1 MSSLIMQ
8 LKLTEYQRLV
18 LERLSDKIESSK
30 TYAGTNLVNQSFS
43 CKPEDVFKEY
53 HSDYADFNDVM
64 RFDTE
69 MKELDKLGLVKLE
82 YDRSEIKTIY
92 GEFDCYGRYCELLSR
107 KEKKEEAN
115 EYRRILQGYL
125 GITRTLENYC
135 KEQIERLNDN
145 KKISTYKSVER
156 LKKLLDCIK
165 FIETNHEEI
174 MERELSIILFSDSKA
189 FEKNYRSSACTIM
202 KNYGDYS
209 ELIKDETDTKII
221 NKIILAANNVVD
233 NPTYIYIKG
242 NGTICYGDGVS
253 VTLSIEHPLAINSR
267 DIRNIDKLQIHMKN
281 VMTVENLT
289 SFNRVYSKD
298 TFLVYLSG
306 YNNTAKSNFLKQI
319 AKTNDVKKWL
329 HFGDIDPDGF
339 YILEHLKESTGLDI
353 QPYKM
358 GVSEFSKYTAY
369 IKELEKQDIVK
380 AHSLLR
386 ETKYQDELTY
396 MLDKNCKLEQ
406 EIISWKESEIIA
418 ALPQE

>member
-1 MSSLIMQ
+1 MSSLIIQ

-115 EYRRILQGYL
+115 EYRKILQGYM

-156 LKKLLDCIK
+156 LKKLLDCIN

-189 FEKNYRSSACTIM
+189 FEKTI
-202 KNYGDYS
+202 
-209 ELIKDETDTKII
+209 EV
-221 NKIILAANNVVD
+221 ARV
-233 NPTYIYIKG
+233 
-242 NGTICYGDGVS
+242 
-253 VTLSIEHPLAINSR
+253 PL
-267 DIRNIDKLQIHMKN
+267 
-281 VMTVENLT
+281 
-289 SFNRVYSKD
+289 
-298 TFLVYLSG
+298 
-306 YNNTAKSNFLKQI
+306 
-319 AKTNDVKKWL
+319 
-329 HFGDIDPDGF
+329 
-339 YILEHLKESTGLDI
+339 
-353 QPYKM
+353 
-358 GVSEFSKYTAY
+358 
-369 IKELEKQDIVK
+369 
-380 AHSLLR
+380 
-386 ETKYQDELTY
+386 
-396 MLDKNCKLEQ
+396 
-406 EIISWKESEIIA
+406 
-418 ALPQE
+418 